1 MVKSMARELASG
13 SDGDIYD
20 GEWKD
25 DKQHGKG
32 TFKWPHGDMYEG
44 EWKNDKAHG
53 KGTFKWPHGDM
64 YEGEWKDHYML
75 DKAETDEFGSCGV
88 AWFCLAP
95 SHQARRPP
103 VCPENLLKKKPK
115 HCVGRGTGPLS
126 ESNIGR

>member
-1 MVKSMARELASG
+1 MVKRMARELASG

-44 EWKNDKAHG
+44 EWK
-53 KGTFKWPHGDM
+53 
-64 YEGEWKDHYML
+64 DHYML

-88 AWFCLAP
+88 ACFAWLRATRPAARP
-95 SHQARRPP
+95 SAQM
-103 VCPENLLKKKPK
+103 NF
-115 HCVGRGTGPLS
+115 
-126 ESNIGR
+126 